1 MSAARPQISCWIDRS
16 VLDMAV
22 DESPS
27 PPLQPEIGA
36 GGRRTDKQGRRLEV
50 YNEVLARLR
59 ADAAGADEI
68 SPAFQDALW
77 AHFHRLPARY
87 ALDVNAERAEDV
99 VTHQRLLEEARDPQR
114 RPALAVRVVQVSRII
129 DGDVDGS
136 FDPKVEMAASDHLA
150 SQMVHPPP
158 AFGSSSNLEAL
169 ALEANESDACSTNI
183 NDDNSV
189 HLVVRPMH
197 EIAFATTDKP
207 KLLSQLTC
215 LLGELGLDIQEAH
228 AFSTIDG
235 YSLDVFVVTGW
246 RLGGTKQ
253 LQEKLLEKFR
263 SIEAQAWPVSSS
275 SPPSLEGLQ
284 VGENVP
290 STSVKIPTD
299 GGDVWEIDLKLL
311 KFGNKVASGSN
322 GDLYRGSYC
331 SQDVAIKVVRPERI
345 SADMYR
351 DFAQEVYIMRKVRHK
366 NVVQFIGAC
375 TRQPN
380 LYIITDFMSGGSV
393 YDYLHKKNSSFK
405 LPEILKM
412 ATDIAKGMNYLHQN
426 NIIHRDLKTANLLM
440 DENKVVKV
448 ADFGVARVKDQSG
461 VMTAE
466 TGTYR
471 WMAPEVIEHKPYDH
485 KADIFSF
492 GIVVWELLTGKIP
505 YDYLT
510 PLQAAIG
517 VVQKG
522 IRPTVPKDTHPK
534 LTELLQKCW
543 HRDSAERPDFSQIL
557 EILERLSKEV
567 RADGDGRQ
575 KTKSGFL
582 SALKR
587 SH

>member
-1 MSAARPQISCWIDRS
+1 
-16 VLDMAV
+16 MAV
-22 DESPS
+22 ED
-27 PPLQPEIGA
+27 PPAPAPAPARQSEAGA
-36 GGRRTDKQGRRLEV
+36 GGRRTDKHGRRLEV

-59 ADAAGADEI
+59 SSAGAAPAEI
-68 SPAFQDALW
+68 SPAFEDALW

-87 ALDVNAERAEDV
+87 ALDVNAERADDV
-99 VTHQRLLEEARDPQR
+99 VTHQRLLEEARDPER
-114 RPALAVRVVQVSRII
+114 RPALSVRVVQVSRII
-129 DGDVDGS
+129 DGDMGDS
-136 FDPKVEMAASDHLA
+136 LDPDMEMVTSNHLPN
-150 SQMVHPPP
+150 QLIHPPP

-169 ALEANESDACSTNI
+169 GLETSEGDVRSTN
-183 NDDNSV
+183 DTDHSV
-189 HLVVRPMH
+189 HLISRPMH
-197 EIAFATTDKP
+197 EITFAMVDKP

-215 LLGELGLDIQEAH
+215 LLAELGLDIQEAH

-246 RLGGTKQ
+246 HLESTEQ
-253 LQEKLLEKFR
+253 LQGKLLQKFHK
-263 SIEAQAWPVSSS
+263 IEAQACPVSSRPSPS
-275 SPPSLEGLQ
+275 SEGWQ
-284 VGENVP
+284 GRASVP
-290 STSVKIPTD
+290 STSVEIPTD
-299 GGDVWEIDLKLL
+299 GADVWEIDLRLL
-311 KFGNKVASGSN
+311 KLGNKVASGSN

-351 DFAQEVYIMRKVRHK
+351 DFAQEVYIMRKVRHR

-380 LYIITDFMSGGSV
+380 LYIVTDFMSGGSV
-393 YDYLHKKNSSFK
+393 YDYLHKKNSTFK
-405 LPEILKM
+405 LPEILKV
-412 ATDIAKGMNYLHQN
+412 AIDISKGMNYLHQN

-440 DENKVVKV
+440 DENRVVKV

-485 KADIFSF
+485 KADVFSF
-492 GIVVWELLTGKIP
+492 AIVLWELLTGKIP
-505 YDYLT
+505 YEYLT

-522 IRPTVPKDTHPK
+522 IRPTIPKDTHPK
-534 LTELLQKCW
+534 LIKLLQKCW
-543 HRDSAERPDFSQIL
+543 HRDPAERPDFSEIL
-557 EILERLSKEV
+557 EILQRLSKEV
-567 RADGDGRQ
+567 GTDTEGRH
-575 KTKSGFL
+575 KTKTGFL

-587 SH
+587 NH

>member
-1 MSAARPQISCWIDRS
+1 
-16 VLDMAV
+16 MAV
-22 DESPS
+22 GESS
-27 PPLQPEIGA
+27 PPAAASVSSSSPPEQQQLQPEVGA

-59 ADAAGADEI
+59 ADAAGSAEI

-129 DGDVDGS
+129 DGDVDDS
-136 FDPKVEMAASDHLA
+136 FHPEMQMAASDHLP

-158 AFGSSSNLEAL
+158 AFGSSSNLEVL
-169 ALEANESDACSTNI
+169 ALEANESDVCSTTN

-189 HLVVRPMH
+189 HLVTRPMH
-197 EIAFATTDKP
+197 EIAFASTDKP

-263 SIEAQAWPVSSS
+263 RIEAQAWPISSS
-275 SPPSLEGLQ
+275 SPLSLEGLQ

-290 STSVKIPTD
+290 CTSVKIPTD

-375 TRQPN
+375 TRHPN

-405 LPEILKM
+405 LPEILRM
-412 ATDIAKGMNYLHQN
+412 ATDISKGMNYLHQN

-485 KADIFSF
+485 KADVFSF
-492 GIVVWELLTGKIP
+492 GIVIWELLTGKIP

-522 IRPTVPKDTHPK
+522 IRPTIPKDTHPK

-543 HRDSAERPDFSQIL
+543 HKDSVERPDFIQIL

-567 RADGDGRQ
+567 GADGDGRL

>member
-1 MSAARPQISCWIDRS
+1 MSRRRG
-16 VLDMAV
+16 
-22 DESPS
+22 
-27 PPLQPEIGA
+27 QP
-36 GGRRTDKQGRRLEV
+36 GRRLEV

-59 ADAAGADEI
+59 DLGAAAPVEI
-68 SPAFQDALW
+68 SPAYEDALW

-99 VTHQRLLEEARDPQR
+99 VTHQRLLEEARDPDR
-114 RPALAVRVVQVSRII
+114 LPALSVRVVQVSRIL
-129 DGDVDGS
+129 DGDMDDSSDPGMEPVDS
-136 FDPKVEMAASDHLA
+136 NNLA

-158 AFGSSSNLEAL
+158 AFGSCSNLEAL
-169 ALEANESDACSTNI
+169 ALEASETDVRGSTN
-183 NDDNSV
+183 DVDSSV
-189 HLVVRPMH
+189 HLISRPMH
-197 EIAFATTDKP
+197 EITFATTDKP
-207 KLLSQLTC
+207 KVLSQLTC
-215 LLGELGLDIQEAH
+215 LLSELGLDIQEAH

-246 RLGGTKQ
+246 HLGGTEQ
-253 LQEKLLEKFR
+253 LKEKLLEKFHDV
-263 SIEAQAWPVSSS
+263 ETQTWPASNSLS
-275 SPPSLEGLQ
+275 QSLEGPSS
-284 VGENVP
+284 GESVP
-290 STSVKIPTD
+290 STSVEIPTD
-299 GGDVWEIDLKLL
+299 GTDVWEIDLKLL

-351 DFAQEVYIMRKVRHK
+351 DFAQEVYIMRKVRHR

-380 LYIITDFMSGGSV
+380 LYIVTDFMAGGSV
-393 YDYLHKKNSSFK
+393 YDYLHKKNNSFK
-405 LPEILKM
+405 IPEILRV
-412 ATDIAKGMNYLHQN
+412 ATDISKGMNYLHQN

-485 KADIFSF
+485 KADVFSF
-492 GIVVWELLTGKIP
+492 AIVLWELLTGKIP
-505 YDYLT
+505 YEYLT

-522 IRPTVPKDTHPK
+522 LRPTIPKETHPK
-534 LTELLQKCW
+534 LAELLQKCW
-543 HRDSAERPDFSQIL
+543 HRDPAERPDFSQIL
-557 EILERLSKEV
+557 EILQRLPKEV
-567 RADGDGRQ
+567 GADTDGRQ
-575 KTKSGFL
+575 KSKAGFL

-587 SH
+587 NH

>member
-1 MSAARPQISCWIDRS
+1 
-16 VLDMAV
+16 MAV
-22 DESPS
+22 EESPS
-27 PPLQPEIGA
+27 PAEPVSSSSSLPRPPLQPEIGA

-99 VTHQRLLEEARDPQR
+99 VTHQRLLEEARDQQR

-129 DGDVDGS
+129 DGDVDDS
-136 FDPKVEMAASDHLA
+136 FDPKVEMAGSDHLA

-189 HLVVRPMH
+189 HLVIRPMH

-275 SPPSLEGLQ
+275 SPLSLEGLQ

-393 YDYLHKKNSSFK
+393 YDYLHKKSSSFK
-405 LPEILKM
+405 LPEILRV

-522 IRPTVPKDTHPK
+522 IRPTIPKDTHPK

-543 HRDSAERPDFSQIL
+543 HRESDERPDFSQIL

>member
-1 MSAARPQISCWIDRS
+1 
-16 VLDMAV
+16 MAV
-22 DESPS
+22 EE
-27 PPLQPEIGA
+27 PPPPQQQEGQRREVGA

-59 ADAAGADEI
+59 AAGEI
-68 SPAFQDALW
+68 SPGFQDALW

-99 VTHQRLLEEARDPQR
+99 VTHQRLLQEARDPHR
-114 RPALAVRVVQVSRII
+114 RPALSVRVVQVSRII
-129 DGDVDGS
+129 DGDMDDDS
-136 FDPKVEMAASDHLA
+136 FDPGMAASNHLPSNMA
-150 SQMVHPPP
+150 HPPP
-158 AFGSSSNLEAL
+158 SFGSSSNLEAL
-169 ALEANESDACSTNI
+169 ALEASEPDVASTTN
-183 NDDNSV
+183 NDDHSV
-189 HLVVRPMH
+189 HLVSRPMH
-197 EIAFATTDKP
+197 EIALATIDKP
-207 KLLSQLTC
+207 KLLSKLTC

-246 RLGGTKQ
+246 RLAGTKQ
-253 LQEKLLEKFR
+253 LEEKLLQKLR
-263 SIEAQAWPVSSS
+263 NVEAQSWPVSSPS
-275 SPPSLEGLQ
+275 SPSLEGLQ
-284 VGENVP
+284 VGQNLP

-299 GGDVWEIDLKLL
+299 GADVWEINLKLL
-311 KFGNKVASGSN
+311 KFGNMVASGSN

-393 YDYLHKKNSSFK
+393 YDCLHKNSAFK
-405 LPEILKM
+405 LPEILRV
-412 ATDIAKGMNYLHQN
+412 ATDISKGMNYLHQN

-448 ADFGVARVKDQSG
+448 ADFGVSRVKDQSG

-471 WMAPEVIEHKPYDH
+471 WMAPEVIEHRPYDH
-485 KADIFSF
+485 KADVYSF
-492 GIVVWELLTGKIP
+492 GIVLWELLTGKIP
-505 YDYLT
+505 YGQLT
-510 PLQAAIG
+510 PMQAAVG

-522 IRPTVPKDTHPK
+522 IRPIIPKDTHPK
-534 LTELLQKCW
+534 LADLVQKCW
-543 HRDSAERPDFSQIL
+543 HGDSAERPEFSQIL
-557 EILERLSKEV
+557 EILQRLSKEV
-567 RADGDGRQ
+567 GTNANGLR

>member
-1 MSAARPQISCWIDRS
+1 
-16 VLDMAV
+16 MAME
-22 DESPS
+22 D
-27 PPLQPEIGA
+27 PPAPAPAPTRQSEAGA
-36 GGRRTDKQGRRLEV
+36 GGRRTDKHGRRLEV

-59 ADAAGADEI
+59 SSAAAEI
-68 SPAFQDALW
+68 SPAFEDALW

-87 ALDVNAERAEDV
+87 ALDVNAERADDV
-99 VTHQRLLEEARDPQR
+99 LTHQRLLEEARDPER
-114 RPALAVRVVQVSRII
+114 RPAMSVRVVQVSRLI
-129 DGDVDGS
+129 DGDADDS
-136 FDPKVEMAASDHLA
+136 FDPDMETAASNHSP
-150 SQMVHPPP
+150 SQLVHPPP

-169 ALEANESDACSTNI
+169 GLETSEGDVRSTN
-183 NDDNSV
+183 DTDHSV
-189 HLVVRPMH
+189 HLISRPMH
-197 EIAFATTDKP
+197 EITFATVDKP

-215 LLGELGLDIQEAH
+215 LLAELGLDIQEAH

-246 RLGGTKQ
+246 HLESTDQ
-253 LQEKLLEKFR
+253 LQGKLLQKFHK
-263 SIEAQAWPVSSS
+263 IEAQACPVSSTS
-275 SPPSLEGLQ
+275 SPSSEGWQ
-284 VGENVP
+284 GGESKP
-290 STSVKIPTD
+290 STSVEIPTD
-299 GGDVWEIDLKLL
+299 GADVWEIDLKLL

-322 GDLYRGSYC
+322 GDLYHGSYC
-331 SQDVAIKVVRPERI
+331 NQDVAIKVVRPERI

-351 DFAQEVYIMRKVRHK
+351 DFAQEVYIMRKVRHR

-375 TRQPN
+375 TRQSN
-380 LYIITDFMSGGSV
+380 LYIVTDFMSGGSV
-393 YDYLHKKNSSFK
+393 YDYLHKKNSAFK
-405 LPEILKM
+405 LPEILKV
-412 ATDIAKGMNYLHQN
+412 ATDISKGMNYLHQN

-485 KADIFSF
+485 KADVFSF
-492 GIVVWELLTGKIP
+492 AIVLWELLTGKIP
-505 YDYLT
+505 YEYLT

-522 IRPTVPKDTHPK
+522 IRPTIPKDTHPK
-534 LTELLQKCW
+534 LVELLQKCW
-543 HRDSAERPDFSQIL
+543 HRDPPERPEFSEIL
-557 EILERLSKEV
+557 EILQRLPKEV
-567 RADGDGRQ
+567 GTDTEGRQ
-575 KTKSGFL
+575 KTKAGFL

>member
-1 MSAARPQISCWIDRS
+1 
-16 VLDMAV
+16 MAV
-22 DESPS
+22 EESP
-27 PPLQPEIGA
+27 PPPAVPYPPRRQPEVGA
-36 GGRRTDKQGRRLEV
+36 GGRRADKNGRRLEV

-59 ADAAGADEI
+59 DLGVAAPVEI
-68 SPAFQDALW
+68 STAFEDALW

-99 VTHQRLLEEARDPQR
+99 VTHQRLLEEARGPDR
-114 RPALAVRVVQVSRII
+114 RPALSVRVVQVSRIL
-129 DGDVDGS
+129 DGDMDDSSNPGMEQVDS
-136 FDPKVEMAASDHLA
+136 NHLA

-158 AFGSSSNLEAL
+158 AFGSCSNLEAL
-169 ALEANESDACSTNI
+169 VLEASETDIRSSN
-183 NDDNSV
+183 NDDDASV
-189 HLVVRPMH
+189 HLISRPMH
-197 EIAFATTDKP
+197 EITFATTDKP

-215 LLGELGLDIQEAH
+215 LLAELGLDIQEAH
-228 AFSTIDG
+228 AFSTTDG

-246 RLGGTKQ
+246 HLGGTEQ
-253 LQEKLLEKFR
+253 LKEKLLEKFLDV
-263 SIEAQAWPVSSS
+263 EV
-275 SPPSLEGLQ
+275 EGPLG
-284 VGENVP
+284 GESMP

-299 GGDVWEIDLKLL
+299 GTDVWEVDIKLL

-331 SQDVAIKVVRPERI
+331 SQDVAIKVVKPERI

-351 DFAQEVYIMRKVRHK
+351 DFAQEVYIMRKVRHR

-380 LYIITDFMSGGSV
+380 LYIVTDFMSGGSV
-393 YDYLHKKNSSFK
+393 HDYLHKKNCAFK
-405 LPEILKM
+405 LPELLRV
-412 ATDIAKGMNYLHQN
+412 ATDISKGMNYLHQN
-426 NIIHRDLKTANLLM
+426 NIIHRDLKTSNLLM

-448 ADFGVARVKDQSG
+448 ADFGVARVQDQSG

-485 KADIFSF
+485 KADVFSF
-492 GIVVWELLTGKIP
+492 GIVLWELLTGKIP
-505 YDYLT
+505 YEYLT

-522 IRPTVPKDTHPK
+522 LRPTIPKDTHPK
-534 LTELLQKCW
+534 LAELLQKCW
-543 HRDSAERPDFSQIL
+543 HGNPAERPDFSQIL
-557 EILERLSKEV
+557 EILQRLPKEV
-567 RADGDGRQ
+567 GADPDRRQ
-575 KTKSGFL
+575 KSKSGFL

>member
-1 MSAARPQISCWIDRS
+1 MKQ
-16 VLDMAV
+16 VLLFD
-22 DESPS
+22 S
-27 PPLQPEIGA
+27 
-36 GGRRTDKQGRRLEV
+36 
-50 YNEVLARLR
+50 
-59 ADAAGADEI
+59 
-68 SPAFQDALW
+68 
-77 AHFHRLPARY
+77 
-87 ALDVNAERAEDV
+87 
-99 VTHQRLLEEARDPQR
+99 DP
-114 RPALAVRVVQVSRII
+114 QVSRII
-129 DGDVDGS
+129 GGDVDDS
-136 FDPKVEMAASDHLA
+136 FHPEMHMVASDHLP

-158 AFGSSSNLEAL
+158 AFGSSSNLEVL
-169 ALEANESDACSTNI
+169 ALEANESDVCSTTN

-189 HLVVRPMH
+189 HLVTRPMH
-197 EIAFATTDKP
+197 EIAFASTDKP

-263 SIEAQAWPVSSS
+263 RIEAQAWPISSS
-275 SPPSLEGLQ
+275 SPLSLEGLQ

-290 STSVKIPTD
+290 CTSVKIPTD

-375 TRQPN
+375 TRHPN

-405 LPEILKM
+405 LPEILRM
-412 ATDIAKGMNYLHQN
+412 ATDISKGMNYLHQN

-485 KADIFSF
+485 KADVFSF
-492 GIVVWELLTGKIP
+492 GIVIWELLTGKIP

-522 IRPTVPKDTHPK
+522 IRPTIPKDTHPK

-543 HRDSAERPDFSQIL
+543 HKDSAERPDFIQIL

-567 RADGDGRQ
+567 VADGDGRQ

>member
-1 MSAARPQISCWIDRS
+1 
-16 VLDMAV
+16 MAV
-22 DESPS
+22 EEPR
-27 PPLQPEIGA
+27 PPAPTPAPTPPQRQSEAGA
-36 GGRRTDKQGRRLEV
+36 GGRRTDKHGRRLEV
-50 YNEVLARLR
+50 YNEVLGRLR
-59 ADAAGADEI
+59 AAAAAAAPAEI
-68 SPAFQDALW
+68 SPAFEDALW

-99 VTHQRLLEEARDPQR
+99 VTHQRLLEEARDPER
-114 RPALAVRVVQVSRII
+114 RPALSVRVVQVSRIL
-129 DGDVDGS
+129 DGDMGDS
-136 FDPKVEMAASDHLA
+136 FDPEMETIASNH
-150 SQMVHPPP
+150 SVNQMVHPPP

-169 ALEANESDACSTNI
+169 GLEISEGDVRSTN
-183 NDDNSV
+183 DTDNSV
-189 HLVVRPMH
+189 HLISRPMH
-197 EIAFATTDKP
+197 EITFASIDKP

-235 YSLDVFVVTGW
+235 FSLDVFVVTGW
-246 RLGGTKQ
+246 HLEGTEQ
-253 LQEKLLEKFR
+253 LQEKLLQKFHN
-263 SIEAQAWPVSSS
+263 IEAQGWPISSS
-275 SPPSLEGLQ
+275 SSASLDGLHT
-284 VGENVP
+284 GESMP
-290 STSVKIPTD
+290 CTSVEIPTD
-299 GGDVWEIDLKLL
+299 GQDVWEIDLKLL
-311 KFGNKVASGSN
+311 KFGSKVASGSN

-331 SQDVAIKVVRPERI
+331 NQDVAIKVVRPERI

-351 DFAQEVYIMRKVRHK
+351 DFAQEVYIMRKVRHR
-366 NVVQFIGAC
+366 NVVQFIGAS

-380 LYIITDFMSGGSV
+380 LYIVTDFMSGGSV
-393 YDYLHKKNSSFK
+393 YDYLHKKNGSFK
-405 LPEILKM
+405 LPEIVRV
-412 ATDIAKGMNYLHQN
+412 ASDISKGMNYLHQN

-485 KADIFSF
+485 KADVFSF
-492 GIVVWELLTGKIP
+492 GVVLWELLTGKIP
-505 YDYLT
+505 YEYLT

-522 IRPTVPKDTHPK
+522 IRPTIPKDTNPK
-534 LTELLQKCW
+534 IAELLQKCW
-543 HRDSAERPDFSQIL
+543 HRDPAERPDFSDIL
-557 EILERLSKEV
+557 EILQRLSKEV
-567 RADGDGRQ
+567 GSET

>member
-1 MSAARPQISCWIDRS
+1 
-16 VLDMAV
+16 MAV
-22 DESPS
+22 EES
-27 PPLQPEIGA
+27 PPLPAVPYPPRPPPEVGA
-36 GGRRTDKQGRRLEV
+36 GGRRADKNGRRLEV
-50 YNEVLARLR
+50 YNEVLASFRDLGV
-59 ADAAGADEI
+59 AAPVEI
-68 SPAFQDALW
+68 SPAFEDALW

-99 VTHQRLLEEARDPQR
+99 VTHLRLLEEARGPNR
-114 RPALAVRVVQVSRII
+114 RPAVSVRVVQVSRIL
-129 DGDVDGS
+129 DCDVDDSSNLGMEPVDS
-136 FDPKVEMAASDHLA
+136 NHLA
-150 SQMVHPPP
+150 SQMVHLPP
-158 AFGSSSNLEAL
+158 AFGSCNNLEAL
-169 ALEANESDACSTNI
+169 ALQEGETDIRSSN
-183 NDDNSV
+183 NDVDGSV
-189 HLVVRPMH
+189 HLISRPMH
-197 EIAFATTDKP
+197 EITFATTDKP

-215 LLGELGLDIQEAH
+215 LLAELGLDIQEAH

-246 RLGGTKQ
+246 HLGGNEQ
-253 LQEKLLEKFR
+253 LKEKLLEKFQDV
-263 SIEAQAWPVSSS
+263 EAWSVSNSSS
-275 SPPSLEGLQ
+275 RSLEILLG
-284 VGENVP
+284 GESMP
-290 STSVKIPTD
+290 STSVEIPTD
-299 GGDVWEIDLKLL
+299 GTDVWEIDVKLL

-351 DFAQEVYIMRKVRHK
+351 DFAQEVYIMRKVRHR

-380 LYIITDFMSGGSV
+380 LYIVTDFMSGGSV
-393 YDYLHKKNSSFK
+393 HDYLHKKNCAFK
-405 LPEILKM
+405 LPELLRV

-448 ADFGVARVKDQSG
+448 ADFGVSRVKDQSG

-485 KADIFSF
+485 KADVFSF
-492 GIVVWELLTGKIP
+492 GIVLWELLTGKIP
-505 YDYLT
+505 YEYLT

-522 IRPTVPKDTHPK
+522 IRPTIPKDTHPN
-534 LTELLQKCW
+534 LAELLQKCW
-543 HRDSAERPDFSQIL
+543 HADPAERPGFSQIL
-557 EILERLSKEV
+557 EILQRLPKEV
-567 RADGDGRQ
+567 GADTDGRQ

>member
-1 MSAARPQISCWIDRS
+1 
-16 VLDMAV
+16 MAV
-22 DESPS
+22 EEPS
-27 PPLQPEIGA
+27 PPPAADSSPPRPRQPEVGA

-59 ADAAGADEI
+59 ASGGAEI

-99 VTHQRLLEEARDPQR
+99 VTHQRLLEEARDPAR
-114 RPALAVRVVQVSRII
+114 RPALSVRVVQVSRII
-129 DGDVDGS
+129 DGDMDDS
-136 FDPKVEMAASDHLA
+136 CDHEMDMVASSHLPN
-150 SQMVHPPP
+150 QMVHPPP

-169 ALEANESDACSTNI
+169 ALEANESDVGSTN
-183 NDDNSV
+183 NDDDNSV
-189 HLVVRPMH
+189 HLVSRPMH
-197 EIAFATTDKP
+197 EIAFASTDKP

-246 RLGGTKQ
+246 RLVGTKQ
-253 LQEKLLEKFR
+253 LKEKIMEKFR
-263 SIEAQAWPVSSS
+263 SVEAQACTVSSAS
-275 SPPSLEGLQ
+275 SPSLEGLQ
-284 VGENVP
+284 GGESRP
-290 STSVKIPTD
+290 TSTSVQIPSD
-299 GGDVWEIDLKLL
+299 GADVWEIDLKLL

-331 SQDVAIKVVRPERI
+331 IQDVAIKVVRPERI

-351 DFAQEVYIMRKVRHK
+351 DFAQEVYIMRKVRHR

-393 YDYLHKKNSSFK
+393 YDYLHKKGSSFK
-405 LPEILKM
+405 LPEILRV
-412 ATDIAKGMNYLHQN
+412 ATDISKGMSYLHQN

-448 ADFGVARVKDQSG
+448 ADFGVARVKDTSG

-485 KADIFSF
+485 KADVFSF
-492 GIVVWELLTGKIP
+492 GIVLWELLTGKIP

-522 IRPTVPKDTHPK
+522 IRPTIPKDTNPK
-534 LTELLQKCW
+534 LAELLQKCW

-557 EILERLSKEV
+557 EILQRLSKEV
-567 RADGDGRQ
+567 GTDGDGRQ

>member
-1 MSAARPQISCWIDRS
+1 
-16 VLDMAV
+16 MAV
-22 DESPS
+22 EEPATPAPAPAQQRGQS
-27 PPLQPEIGA
+27 EAGA
-36 GGRRTDKQGRRLEV
+36 GGRRTDKHGRRLEV
-50 YNEVLARLR
+50 YNEVLGRLR
-59 ADAAGADEI
+59 GGGGAAAAPAEI
-68 SPAFQDALW
+68 SPAFEDALW

-87 ALDVNAERAEDV
+87 ALDVNAARAEDV
-99 VTHQRLLEEARDPQR
+99 VTHQRLLEEARDPER
-114 RPALAVRVVQVSRII
+114 RPALSVRVVQVSRIL
-129 DGDVDGS
+129 DVDMGDS
-136 FDPKVEMAASDHLA
+136 FDPEAETVASNHSAAA
-150 SQMVHPPP
+150 QMVHPPP

-169 ALEANESDACSTNI
+169 EFETSEGDGRSTN
-183 NDDNSV
+183 DTGNSV
-189 HLVVRPMH
+189 HLISRPMH
-197 EIAFATTDKP
+197 EITFATIDKP

-246 RLGGTKQ
+246 HLEGTEQ
-253 LQEKLLEKFR
+253 LQEKLLQKFH
-263 SIEAQAWPVSSS
+263 SIEAQALPVSSS
-275 SPPSLEGLQ
+275 SSVSLEGLQ
-284 VGENVP
+284 VGVSMP
-290 STSVKIPTD
+290 STSVEIPTD
-299 GGDVWEIDLKLL
+299 GQDVWEIDLKLL
-311 KFGNKVASGSN
+311 TFGNKVASGSN

-351 DFAQEVYIMRKVRHK
+351 DFAQEVYIMRKVRHR

-380 LYIITDFMSGGSV
+380 LYIVTDFMSGGSV

-405 LPEILKM
+405 IPEILRV
-412 ATDIAKGMNYLHQN
+412 ATDISKGMNYLHQN

-485 KADIFSF
+485 KADVFSF
-492 GIVVWELLTGKIP
+492 GIVLWELLTGKIP
-505 YDYLT
+505 YEYLT

-522 IRPTVPKDTHPK
+522 IRPMIPKDTHPK
-534 LTELLQKCW
+534 LAELLQKCW
-543 HRDSAERPDFSQIL
+543 HRDPAERPDFSEIL
-557 EILERLSKEV
+557 EILQRLPKEV
-567 RADGDGRQ
+567 GADNDGRH
-575 KTKSGFL
+575 KTKPGFL

>member
-1 MSAARPQISCWIDRS
+1 
-16 VLDMAV
+16 MAV
-22 DESPS
+22 ED
-27 PPLQPEIGA
+27 PPAPAPPPRQSEAGA
-36 GGRRTDKQGRRLEV
+36 GGRRTDKHGRRLEV

-59 ADAAGADEI
+59 SGSAAAAPAEI
-68 SPAFQDALW
+68 SPAFEDALW

-87 ALDVNAERAEDV
+87 ALDVNAERADDV
-99 VTHQRLLEEARDPQR
+99 VTHQRLLEEARDPER
-114 RPALAVRVVQVSRII
+114 RPALSVRVVQISRII
-129 DGDVDGS
+129 DGDMGDS
-136 FDPKVEMAASDHLA
+136 LDPDDMEMVATNNHLP
-150 SQMVHPPP
+150 SQLLHPPP

-169 ALEANESDACSTNI
+169 GLEASEGDDVRSTN
-183 NDDNSV
+183 DTDHSV
-189 HLVVRPMH
+189 HLISRPMH
-197 EIAFATTDKP
+197 EITFATVDKP

-215 LLGELGLDIQEAH
+215 LLAELGLDIQEAH

-246 RLGGTKQ
+246 HLGSTEQ
-253 LQEKLLEKFR
+253 LQEKLLQKFHK
-263 SIEAQAWPVSSS
+263 IEAQACPVSSTS
-275 SPPSLEGLQ
+275 SPSSQGQ
-284 VGENVP
+284 GGESMP
-290 STSVKIPTD
+290 STSVEIPTD
-299 GGDVWEIDLKLL
+299 GADVWEIDLKLL

-331 SQDVAIKVVRPERI
+331 SQDVAIKVVVPERI

-351 DFAQEVYIMRKVRHK
+351 DFAQEVYIMRKVRHR

-380 LYIITDFMSGGSV
+380 LYIVTDFMSGGSV

-405 LPEILKM
+405 LPEILRV
-412 ATDIAKGMNYLHQN
+412 ATDISKGMNYLHQN

-440 DENKVVKV
+440 DGNKVVKV

-485 KADIFSF
+485 KADVFSF
-492 GIVVWELLTGKIP
+492 AIVLWELLTGKIP
-505 YDYLT
+505 YEYLT

-522 IRPTVPKDTHPK
+522 IRPTIPKDTHPK
-534 LTELLQKCW
+534 LVELLQKCW
-543 HRDSAERPDFSQIL
+543 HRDPAERPDFSEIL
-557 EILERLSKEV
+557 EILQRLSKEV
-567 RADGDGRQ
+567 GTDSEGRH
-575 KTKSGFL
+575 KTKTGFL

>member
-1 MSAARPQISCWIDRS
+1 
-16 VLDMAV
+16 MAV
-22 DESPS
+22 ED
-27 PPLQPEIGA
+27 PPAAPAPEQQRQQAEAGA

-50 YNEVLARLR
+50 YNEVLGRLR
-59 ADAAGADEI
+59 VAGPAEI
-68 SPAFQDALW
+68 SPAFEDKLW

-87 ALDVNAERAEDV
+87 ALDVNAERAQDV
-99 VTHQRLLEEARDPQR
+99 LTHQRLLEEARDPER
-114 RPALAVRVVQVSRII
+114 RPALSVRVVQVSRII
-129 DGDVDGS
+129 DADIDDS
-136 FDPKVEMAASDHLA
+136 FDHGMETVASNHSA
-150 SQMVHPPP
+150 SRMVHPPP

-169 ALEANESDACSTNI
+169 ALETSESDVGSTN
-183 NDDNSV
+183 NDADNSV
-189 HLVVRPMH
+189 HLISRPMH
-197 EIAFATTDKP
+197 EITFATIDKP

-246 RLGGTKQ
+246 HLGGTEQ
-253 LQEKLLEKFR
+253 LQGMLLQKFR
-263 SIEAQAWPVSSS
+263 KIEAHAWPVSSS
-275 SPPSLEGLQ
+275 SSASLEGFQ
-284 VGENVP
+284 GGESMP
-290 STSVKIPTD
+290 STSVEIPTHSV
-299 GGDVWEIDLKLL
+299 DVWEIDLKLL

-331 SQDVAIKVVRPERI
+331 NQDVAIKIVRPERI

-351 DFAQEVYIMRKVRHK
+351 DFAQEVYIMRKVRHR

-380 LYIITDFMSGGSV
+380 LYIVTDFMSGGSV
-393 YDYLHKKNSSFK
+393 YDYLHKRNCSFK
-405 LPEILKM
+405 LPEILRV
-412 ATDIAKGMNYLHQN
+412 ATDISKGMNYLHQN

-440 DENKVVKV
+440 DENKASVVKV

-485 KADIFSF
+485 KADVFSF
-492 GIVVWELLTGKIP
+492 GVVLWELLTGKIP
-505 YDYLT
+505 YEYLT

-522 IRPTVPKDTHPK
+522 VRPTIPKDTHPK
-534 LTELLQKCW
+534 FTELLQKCW
-543 HRDSAERPDFSQIL
+543 HKDPAERPDFSQIL
-557 EILERLSKEV
+557 EILQRLSKEV
-567 RADGDGRQ
+567 GPDGEGRQ